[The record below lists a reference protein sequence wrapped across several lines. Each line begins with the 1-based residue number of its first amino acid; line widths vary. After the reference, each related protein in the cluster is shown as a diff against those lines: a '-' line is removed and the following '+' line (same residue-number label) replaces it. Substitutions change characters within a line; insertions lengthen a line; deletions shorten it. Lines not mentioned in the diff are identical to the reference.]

1 MLKLFN
7 TLDYVYVGTIVRWGG
22 EGKGKGKRFLV
33 KIIFTPKRLSFK
45 VNERR
50 AEENT

>member
-7 TLDYVYVGTIVRWGG
+7 TLDYVYVGSIEMGG
-22 EGKGKGKRFLV
+22 EGKGKGKRILV